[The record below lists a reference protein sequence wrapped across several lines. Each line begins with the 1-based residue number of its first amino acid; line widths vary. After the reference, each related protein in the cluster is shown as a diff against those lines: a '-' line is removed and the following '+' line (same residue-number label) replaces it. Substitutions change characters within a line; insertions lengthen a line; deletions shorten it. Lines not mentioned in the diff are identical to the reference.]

1 MVLYPDVFRNT
12 SLPSVQNYIDVFT
25 QYAKAGTSVI
35 CICFTPALSGSYNCA
50 CNAKEIV
57 CEDYPDAKITVI
69 NSEAATVSQGLM
81 VIEAGR
87 MCQNGIPYEQCIDIL
102 EKMKK
107 TNRIFFTVGNTDYL
121 KHGGRIGKLA
131 GVASSALALKPLI
144 TLVNGA
150 IESSGIGRSRKK
162 TVAKTIA
169 LMDDYFKETGDAM
182 EDYSFRVGFGYD
194 IEEGKEYYNT
204 VANHIY
210 GESHVDQV
218 GICQIGATIAVHT
231 GPYAIGIGCVKK
243 YENYL

>member
-1 MVLYPDVFRNT
+1 MKTVVIEGKDLLFT
-12 SLPSVQNYIDVFT
+12 LFKLAFYIWIGMWNVRILLV
-25 QYAKAGTSVI
+25 AVK
-35 CICFTPALSGSYNCA
+35 
-50 CNAKEIV
+50 
-57 CEDYPDAKITVI
+57 
-69 NSEAATVSQGLM
+69 M
-81 VIEAGR
+81 VIAVGVYSTYFAVILVSVY
-87 MCQNGIPYEQCIDIL
+87 GIY
-102 EKMKK
+102 
-107 TNRIFFTVGNTDYL
+107 
-121 KHGGRIGKLA
+121 
-131 GVASSALALKPLI
+131 SAFRGL
-144 TLVNGA
+144 
-150 IESSGIGRSRKK
+150 KK

>member
-1 MVLYPDVFRNT
+1 MKTVVIEGKDLLFT
-12 SLPSVQNYIDVFT
+12 LFKLAFYIWIGMWNVRILLV
-25 QYAKAGTSVI
+25 AVK
-35 CICFTPALSGSYNCA
+35 
-50 CNAKEIV
+50 
-57 CEDYPDAKITVI
+57 
-69 NSEAATVSQGLM
+69 M
-81 VIEAGR
+81 VIAVGGYSTYFAVILVSVY
-87 MCQNGIPYEQCIDIL
+87 GIY
-102 EKMKK
+102 
-107 TNRIFFTVGNTDYL
+107 
-121 KHGGRIGKLA
+121 
-131 GVASSALALKPLI
+131 SAFRGL
-144 TLVNGA
+144 
-150 IESSGIGRSRKK
+150 KK